1 MKTALKWTLA
11 LLIFAAPGWAE
22 AITVSIKATRGA
34 TTVTVTP
41 TVTFTDAAGKPAVA
55 LACTSNVTGAPNS
68 TGTNAACQRTI
79 SIAGTT
85 VTLRDVGPTNRAR
98 VYRNDALS
106 SDILNLA
113 GLLATSGAGIAA
125 ATGVT
130 LTIDYS
136 SNEFTALNYNLY
148 AYTAAMSGNFF
159 TAGGLKATACT
170 ATCVTLK
177 LTANGMTVNQFGD
190 NAIATVNVPAIDSA
204 GGFGPPNNPNETKSI
219 ACGTSGVSLSCHPSL
234 QGQLVAKYNG
244 SSETLK
250 ILGGA
255 AIGGSHRPV
264 WAGGWTDT
272 YVDVAAPEY
281 LVPPLVPFVVYTQ
294 EATLQ
299 ATLAQN
305 GGRFPNLQ
313 EGSDLPLWWDLNKAD
328 EINFTPETATRLRS
342 IFSNGNPDS
351 FDDGAV
357 VSFVSPQPAKVR
369 DIKSIVADYDWVT
382 DNCSSSFV
390 SNSFFV
396 ELQLETLQVIRVFLG
411 CDLSGQDLVTFT
423 GNNVQLPNGSITSFK
438 SIPSQYTG
446 TNLRAISVVLAKN
459 TANEDQE
466 VALNSFTIGAFKT
479 TFARSGGRSPIFAP
493 NQLWCDFPGVNE
505 FMMRVTP
512 VDADGKSVG
521 PSFIWGD
528 APDET
533 FSKAENVPVP
543 GDCQLR
549 TTMKVNVFP
558 PHDRE
563 SGWRF
568 ELLYNLVPVGDGLLS
583 IARDR

>member
-55 LACTSNVTGAPNS
+55 LACTSNVTGATNS
-68 TGTNAACQRTI
+68 TGTNAACSRTI

-85 VTLRDVGPTNRAR
+85 VTLRDVNTSNRAR
-98 VYRNDALS
+98 IYRDDALS

-113 GLLATSGAGIAA
+113 GLLATSGAGIGPT
-125 ATGVT
+125 TGVT

-244 SSETLK
+244 STETLK

-281 LVPPLVPFVVYTQ
+281 LVPPLIPFVVYTQ

-299 ATLAQN
+299 ATLAQD
-305 GGRFPNLQ
+305 GGRFPMLQ
-313 EGSDLPLWWDLNKAD
+313 EGANLPLWWNLDKAD
-328 EINFTPETATRLRS
+328 EINFTTEDATLLRS
-342 IFSNGNPDS
+342 IVSNADL
-351 FDDGAV
+351 FDDGAI
-357 VSFVSPQPAKVR
+357 VSFVSPQPAKVK
-369 DIKSIVADYDWVT
+369 DIKSIVAVYDCLT
-382 DNCSSSFV
+382 DNSSNS
-390 SNSFFV
+390 SFFV
-396 ELQLETLQVIRVFLG
+396 ELQLVTLQVIKIPLG
-411 CDLSGQDLVTFT
+411 CDSSGVDLVNS
-423 GNNVQLPNGSITSFK
+423 NNVQLPNGSTTSFK
-438 SIPSQYTG
+438 SIPSQYAG
-446 TNLRAISVVLAKN
+446 ANLRAISVVLAK
-459 TANEDQE
+459 TNEDQE
-466 VALNSFTIGAFKT
+466 VALTSFTIGAFKT

-512 VDADGKSVG
+512 LDASGAPIG

-528 APDET
+528 TPNET
-533 FSKAENVPVP
+533 FSKAENVPVA

-549 TTMKVNVFP
+549 TQIPVTSFP

-563 SGWRF
+563 AGWRF
-568 ELLYNLVPVGDGLLS
+568 ELLYNLVPVGTGDINLF
-583 IARDR
+583 